1 MAAGATR
8 FGLFAETEGI
18 FDPGITLEGVRD
30 NFGKI
35 MNTDRHTLTQEP
47 LDNPMSEIIQP
58 KHPYVP
64 A

>member
-1 MAAGATR
+1 
-8 FGLFAETEGI
+8 
-18 FDPGITLEGVRD
+18 
-30 NFGKI
+30 

-58 KHPYVP
+58 KHPYAP